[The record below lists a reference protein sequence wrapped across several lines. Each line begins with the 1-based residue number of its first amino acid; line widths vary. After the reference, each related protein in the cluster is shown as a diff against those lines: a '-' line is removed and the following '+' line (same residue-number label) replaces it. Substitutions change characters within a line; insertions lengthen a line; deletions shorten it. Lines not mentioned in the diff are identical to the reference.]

1 MMKFSSHLLAREEKQ
16 NPCPQ
21 TQKSHYKSESPGSDP
36 KTISSSAQYVTLP
49 KIFFTSKLVIYFV
62 PTLPI
67 ELKRGQQISGGLLI
81 ANHMDE
87 SL

>member
-1 MMKFSSHLLAREEKQ
+1 MMKFSSHLPERKSRIPVLK
-16 NPCPQ
+16 
-21 TQKSHYKSESPGSDP
+21 QKSHYKSESPGSDP
-36 KTISSSAQYVTLP
+36 KAISSIAPNVTPP

-62 PTLPI
+62 PTLPR
-67 ELKRGQQISGGLLI
+67 ELKLGQQIGGRLLI